1 MSVLYACDFCNYCIE
16 PNACFCKLGV
26 FFFSFSSFTFLDTNL
41 WPISLTL
48 CSAFAVCLVWLRAL
62 YWPVSGHTAGAKPS
76 QDG

>member
-1 MSVLYACDFCNYCIE
+1 MYCMPVTFVIIVLNQMRASVSW
-16 PNACFCKLGV
+16 V